1 MDHSTI
7 LARVITC
14 LLSLLDAANLRN
26 RAYLAEQRVELLT
39 LALEDIARINQNTAT
54 PNTLIDSIVRH
65 SLDSSK

>member
-1 MDHSTI
+1 MDHTTI

-65 SLDSSK
+65 ILDSSK